1 MPALAISLLGE
12 PSVALP
18 HGSTARGVGAA
29 KGLALL
35 AYLTLEP
42 GSHSREELAALL
54 WGDSPDE
61 AARASLRQALKRLR
75 TAVGEALHVDR
86 TSVELRGPVECDVAA
101 FLAAAAAGS
110 PRAAEFDVP
119 RFLAGFSLRHA
130 PSFEEWATATRRRLL
145 QRYAEVLRALARG
158 AFARSH
164 WTESATWA
172 DRWLQC
178 DACSEEAARLAIEA
192 LYLAGDRGGALA
204 RFAEFRTRL
213 ARDVQAEPGTALQQL
228 ARRIEREA
236 GGERSADADEVAS
249 DPDLE
254 ARLVGREGPWRTL
267 TQVWAAAVRGAG
279 RVVLIDGDAG
289 VGKTRLAEEFL
300 RWAGLEG
307 ATILRGHAYDTQT
320 GMPYGPVVEALRDGL
335 DAPGAAGTAPEW
347 LTEVTRL
354 VPELRRRYPSLREPL
369 APADA
374 AERWRLFE
382 GVTQLLLAL
391 AAERPTLVLIDDLQ
405 WCDRET
411 CALLHFLAR
420 RCEGVPL
427 ALVVTLNLGELE
439 RDAPAARLCRAL
451 RTRPSAVAIS
461 LAPLGED
468 EVWQMIRQLGHL
480 QAPGA
485 GRRLA
490 RRLHEVSDGNPFH
503 VIELLKA
510 LFAQGMLE
518 ADPATGEWRA
528 PPDESAT
535 PSPGVVLPGS
545 VRVVLLERVGRL
557 PYELRDLL
565 ATIAVAGRDTSSDL
579 LSHVHGMSRLRVAAL
594 ADALVDRRLLVEE
607 RGAYRC
613 AHPVI
618 ADVVRE
624 SLTPAR
630 RRELHRAIALALVT
644 IVASADPREV
654 AGDIARHAERGG
666 EPAVAYR
673 YTLLASEA
681 AAARYAFEEALGW
694 LDLASSTAGTPAETT
709 EAGRRTADVL
719 RLAGWS
725 QPPPSRVGRRRSS
738 AGNGIER
745 PDVDLGRREPPSAGH
760 VTVRD

>member
-18 HGSTARGVGAA
+18 HGSTAHGVGAA

-35 AYLTLEP
+35 AYLPLEP

-178 DACSEEAARLAIEA
+178 DACS
-192 LYLAGDRGGALA
+192 
-204 RFAEFRTRL
+204 
-213 ARDVQAEPGTALQQL
+213 
-228 ARRIEREA
+228 
-236 GGERSADADEVAS
+236 
-249 DPDLE
+249 
-254 ARLVGREGPWRTL
+254 
-267 TQVWAAAVRGAG
+267 AAAVRGAG

-335 DAPGAAGTAPEW
+335 DAPGASGTAPEW

-405 WCDRET
+405 WCDHET

-451 RTRPSAVAIS
+451 RTRASAVAIS

-490 RRLHEVSDGNPFH
+490 RRLHEVSDGNPVH

-510 LFAQGMLE
+510 LFAQGVLE
-518 ADPATGEWRA
+518 ADPATGEWRG
-528 PPDESAT
+528 PPPADAA
-535 PSPGVVLPGS
+535 SPPPAVLPRA
-545 VRVVLLERVGRL
+545 VRVVVLERVGRL
-557 PYELRDLL
+557 AYELRDLL

-694 LDLASSTAGTPAETT
+694 L
-709 EAGRRTADVL
+709 
-719 RLAGWS
+719 
-725 QPPPSRVGRRRSS
+725 PPGFRERFRDRRSK
-738 AGNGIER
+738 G
-745 PDVDLGRREPPSAGH
+745 LGRVPA
-760 VTVRD
+760 

>member
-1 MPALAISLLGE
+1 M
-12 PSVALP
+12 
-18 HGSTARGVGAA
+18 
-29 KGLALL
+29 
-35 AYLTLEP
+35 
-42 GSHSREELAALL
+42 
-54 WGDSPDE
+54 
-61 AARASLRQALKRLR
+61 
-75 TAVGEALHVDR
+75 
-86 TSVELRGPVECDVAA
+86 
-101 FLAAAAAGS
+101 
-110 PRAAEFDVP
+110 
-119 RFLAGFSLRHA
+119 
-130 PSFEEWATATRRRLL
+130 
-145 QRYAEVLRALARG
+145 
-158 AFARSH
+158 
-164 WTESATWA
+164 
-172 DRWLQC
+172 
-178 DACSEEAARLAIEA
+178 
-192 LYLAGDRGGALA
+192 
-204 RFAEFRTRL
+204 
-213 ARDVQAEPGTALQQL
+213 
-228 ARRIEREA
+228 
-236 GGERSADADEVAS
+236 
-249 DPDLE
+249 
-254 ARLVGREGPWRTL
+254 

-307 ATILRGHAYDTQT
+307 ATVLRGHAYDTQT

-335 DAPGAAGTAPEW
+335 DAPGASGTAPEW

-490 RRLHEVSDGNPFH
+490 HRLHEVSDGNPFH

-510 LFAQGMLE
+510 LFAQGLLE
-518 ADPATGEWRA
+518 ADPATGEWRPRA
-528 PPDESAT
+528 R
-535 PSPGVVLPGS
+535 G
-545 VRVVLLERVGRL
+545 RERR
-557 PYELRDLL
+557 
-565 ATIAVAGRDTSSDL
+565 
-579 LSHVHGMSRLRVAAL
+579 
-594 ADALVDRRLLVEE
+594 
-607 RGAYRC
+607 
-613 AHPVI
+613 
-618 ADVVRE
+618 
-624 SLTPAR
+624 
-630 RRELHRAIALALVT
+630 RAIALALVT
-644 IVASADPREV
+644 VVAAADRREV

-666 EPAVAYR
+666 EPTLAYR
-673 YTLLASEA
+673 YALVASEA
-681 AAARYAFEEALGW
+681 ATARYAFEEALTW
-694 LDLASSTAGTPAETT
+694 LDLASSTAGSLAETT

-725 QPPPSRVGRRRSS
+725 QPPPPRVGRRRPS

-745 PDVDLGRREPPSAGH
+745 PDVDLRPASERPPP
-760 VTVRD
+760 

>member
-1 MPALAISLLGE
+1 MPALALSLLGA

-42 GSHSREELAALL
+42 GPHSREELATLL
-54 WGDSPDE
+54 WGDSPDA

-75 TAVGEALHVDR
+75 TAVGEALHVTR
-86 TSVELRGPVECDVAA
+86 TAVELFGPVECDVAA

-110 PRAAEFDVP
+110 PRAAEFAVS
-119 RFLAGFSLRHA
+119 RFLAGFALRHA
-130 PSFEEWATATRRRLL
+130 PSFEEWAAATRRRLL
-145 QRYAEVLRALARG
+145 QRYTVVLRELARA

-164 WTESATWA
+164 WMESVALA
-172 DRWLQC
+172 DRWLEC
-178 DACSEEAARLAIEA
+178 DPCSEEAARLAVEA

-204 RFAEFRTRL
+204 RFAEFRSRL
-213 ARDVQAEPGTALQQL
+213 AREVAAEPGAALQQL
-228 ARRIEREA
+228 ARRIERESA
-236 GGERSADADEVAS
+236 GRGGDRSADAEEMTT

-254 ARLVGREGPWRTL
+254 ARLVGRAAPWRTL
-267 TQVWAAAVRGAG
+267 TQVWAAVLRGSG
-279 RVVLIDGDAG
+279 RVVLIDADAG

-300 RWAGLEG
+300 RWATLEG

-320 GMPYGPVVEALRDGL
+320 GMPYGPLVEALRDGL
-335 DAPGAAGTAPEW
+335 EAPGAAGTAPEW
-347 LTEVTRL
+347 LTEVARL
-354 VPELRRRYPSLREPL
+354 VPELRRRYPALREPL

-391 AAERPTLVLIDDLQ
+391 AAERPTLMLIDDLQ
-405 WCDRET
+405 WCDQET

-427 ALVVTLNLGELE
+427 ALIVTLNLGELE

-490 RRLHEVSDGNPFH
+490 HRLHEVSDGNPFH

-510 LFAQGMLE
+510 LFAQGLLE
-518 ADPATGEWRA
+518 VDPATGEWRV
-528 PPDESAT
+528 PPAESAS

-557 PYELRDLL
+557 AYELRDLL

-607 RGAYRC
+607 RSAYRC

-644 IVASADPREV
+644 VVASADPREV
-654 AGDIARHAERGG
+654 AADIARHAERGG
-666 EPAVAYR
+666 EPTVAYR
-673 YTLLASEA
+673 YALLASEA

-694 LDLASSTAGTPAETT
+694 LDLASRTAGSLAETT

-725 QPPPSRVGRRRSS
+725 QPPPPPSSVGRRRSS
-738 AGNGIER
+738 AGNGIDR
-745 PDVDLGRREPPSAGH
+745 PDVDLRAAAER
-760 VTVRD
+760 T

>member
-1 MPALAISLLGE
+1 MPALAISLLGA

-18 HGSTARGVGAA
+18 HGSTARGLGAA

-42 GSHSREELAALL
+42 GSHSREELATLL
-54 WGDSPDE
+54 WGDSSDA

-75 TAVGEALHVDR
+75 AVVGEALHVDR
-86 TSVELRGPVECDVAA
+86 THVELRGPVECDVAA

-110 PRAAEFDVP
+110 PRAAEFDVS

-130 PSFEEWATATRRRLL
+130 PSFEEWAAAMRRRLL
-145 QRYAEVLRALARG
+145 QRYTEVLRELARA

-164 WTESATWA
+164 WTESVTLA

-178 DACSEEAARLAIEA
+178 DPCSEEAARLGIEA

-213 ARDVQAEPGTALQQL
+213 AREVEAEPGVALQQL

-236 GGERSADADEVAS
+236 DGGGGWGRPVDAEEVAS

-254 ARLVGREGPWRTL
+254 ARLVGREAPWRSL
-267 TQVWAAAVRGAG
+267 TQAWAALSRRAG

-300 RWAGLEG
+300 RWASLEG

-335 DAPGAAGTAPEW
+335 EAPGAAATAPEW

-354 VPELRRRYPSLREPL
+354 VPELRRRYPALREPP

-374 AERWRLFE
+374 AERWRLLE

-391 AAERPTLVLIDDLQ
+391 AAERPTLMLIDDLQ
-405 WCDRET
+405 WCDQET

-461 LAPLGED
+461 LAPLGEE

-490 RRLHEVSDGNPFH
+490 HRLHEVSDGNPFH

-528 PPDESAT
+528 PPAKDASS
-535 PSPGVVLPGS
+535 SPGVVLPGS

-557 PYELRDLL
+557 AYELRDLL

-644 IVASADPREV
+644 VVASADPREV
-654 AGDIARHAERGG
+654 AGDIARHAEHGG
-666 EPAVAYR
+666 EPTVAYR
-673 YTLLASEA
+673 YALVASEA
-681 AAARYAFEEALGW
+681 ATARYAFEEALSW
-694 LDLASSTAGTPAETT
+694 LDLASSTAGSLAETT

-725 QPPPSRVGRRRSS
+725 QPPPPRVGRRRPS

-745 PDVDLGRREPPSAGH
+745 PDVDLRTASERPPP
-760 VTVRD
+760 

>member
-1 MPALAISLLGE
+1 MPGLALSLLGA
-12 PSVALP
+12 PSVTLP
-18 HGSTARGVGAA
+18 HGPTARGVGTA

-42 GSHSREELAALL
+42 GSHSREELATLL
-54 WGDSPDE
+54 WGDSPDA

-75 TAVGEALHVDR
+75 AAVGEALHVDR
-86 TSVELRGPVECDVAA
+86 TSVELRGPVACDVAA
-101 FLAAAAAGS
+101 FLTAAAAGS
-110 PRAAEFDVP
+110 PSAADFDVSK
-119 RFLAGFSLRHA
+119 FLAGFSLHHA
-130 PSFEEWATATRRRLL
+130 ASFEEWAAATRRRLL
-145 QRYAEVLRALARG
+145 KRYTEVLREQARA

-164 WTESATWA
+164 WAESVTLA

-178 DACSEEAARLAIEA
+178 DPCSEEAARLVIEA
-192 LYLAGDRGGALA
+192 LSLEGDRGGALS
-204 RFAEFRTRL
+204 RFAEFRARL
-213 ARDVQAEPGTALQQL
+213 AQEVNTEPSPALQQL
-228 ARRIEREA
+228 VHRVEREQ
-236 GGERSADADEVAS
+236 GNRIVDEVEIPV
-249 DPDLE
+249 DPALE
-254 ARLVGREGPWRTL
+254 ARLVGREAPWRTL
-267 TQVWAAAVRGAG
+267 TQAWATVSRRAG

-300 RWAGLEG
+300 RWAALEG
-307 ATILRGHAYDTQT
+307 ATILRGHAHDTQT
-320 GMPYGPVVEALRDGL
+320 GLPYGPVVEALRDGL
-335 DAPGAAGTAPEW
+335 EAPGAAGTAPEW

-354 VPELRRRYPSLREPL
+354 VPELRRRYPALREPL

-391 AAERPTLVLIDDLQ
+391 AAERPTLMLIDDLQ

-411 CALLHFLAR
+411 CALLDFLAR
-420 RCEGVPL
+420 RCEEVPL

-461 LAPLGED
+461 LAPLGEE

-485 GRRLA
+485 GKRLA
-490 RRLHEVSDGNPFH
+490 HRLHEVSDGNPFH

-510 LFAQGMLE
+510 LFAQGLLE
-518 ADPATGEWRA
+518 ADPGTGEWRA
-528 PPDESAT
+528 PPVQDSS

-565 ATIAVAGRDTSSDL
+565 ATIAVAGHDTSSDL

-644 IVASADPREV
+644 VLGSADPREV
-654 AGDIARHAERGG
+654 AADIARHAERGG

-673 YTLLASEA
+673 YALLASEA

-694 LDLASSTAGTPAETT
+694 LDLASSTAGSLAETT

-719 RLAGWS
+719 RLAGWN
-725 QPPPSRVGRRRSS
+725 QPPSARPARRRSS
-738 AGNGIER
+738 AGSGIER
-745 PDVDLGRREPPSAGH
+745 PDVDLRTTSERN
-760 VTVRD
+760 